1 MTFRGRVI
9 TGLYMLAAVGIM
21 IVGAG
26 TTVRAAGSFSATASI
41 VFEDGRVM
49 FYKGAQAGLSIGESY
64 DLMENGE
71 TVARIELE
79 QVDQAYSIG
88 RVVSFKRELREGTKY
103 EFRSSTG
110 EAGSVLPEEQPKKG
124 ALKAE
129 SEEKTAAK
137 EEEKPV
143 VKEVAKK
150 SSRRMKVDESETAT
164 AEGAAD
170 KKKEEP
176 AKKEESKSRTASKKT
191 DTKTAKKPE
200 PKEKKEKVTGALTS
214 TAPGTLA
221 FNNLGL
227 TGMQLIPT
235 CETIQEN
242 RSRLSW
248 RYFKIDGSDTAS
260 TRINSVGVAFNYTS
274 KLVTNGF
281 SFGYGLSE
289 NAEVA
294 ISTGKNS
301 AHVDG
306 TIDLDTGATATTRYD
321 YHGSDSGKMSSI
333 SIKYR
338 FSSSDG
344 KSKKEEKGSLGID
357 VAAIA
362 SMGSER
368 QECDYTVEG
377 DCERIKHVL
386 YGLAAGAG
394 ISDNA
399 KLHGFYGSQKVK
411 VSGHESDSNNIAGFG
426 LEYVANPV
434 YTVFAEYL
442 KTSRETKFKNIGLRY
457 RYTEFVNFD
466 LSYLIYEEEDSI
478 PLFDDN
484 SLLLDS
490 NASGFHIGANYSF

>member
-9 TGLYMLAAVGIM
+9 TGLYMLAAVGIV
-21 IVGAG
+21 IVAAG
-26 TTVRAAGSFSATASI
+26 TTARAAESFSAAASI

-64 DLMENGE
+64 DLVENGE
-71 TVARIELE
+71 IVARIELE

-103 EFRSSTG
+103 EFRSSSG
-110 EAGSVLPEEQPKKG
+110 EVGSVMSEEQPKKG

-129 SEEKTAAK
+129 SEEKKAVK

-150 SSRRMKVDESETAT
+150 SSRRMKVDESEAA

-176 AKKEESKSRTASKKT
+176 TKKEESKSRTASKKA

-221 FNNLGL
+221 FYNLGL

-235 CETIQEN
+235 CETIPEN

-281 SFGYGLSE
+281 SFGYGLS
-289 NAEVA
+289 
-294 ISTGKNS
+294 
-301 AHVDG
+301 
-306 TIDLDTGATATTRYD
+306 DL
-321 YHGSDSGKMSSI
+321 
-333 SIKYR
+333 
-338 FSSSDG
+338 
-344 KSKKEEKGSLGID
+344 
-357 VAAIA
+357 
-362 SMGSER
+362 
-368 QECDYTVEG
+368 
-377 DCERIKHVL
+377 
-386 YGLAAGAG
+386 
-394 ISDNA
+394 
-399 KLHGFYGSQKVK
+399 
-411 VSGHESDSNNIAGFG
+411 
-426 LEYVANPV
+426 
-434 YTVFAEYL
+434 
-442 KTSRETKFKNIGLRY
+442 
-457 RYTEFVNFD
+457 
-466 LSYLIYEEEDSI
+466 LS
-478 PLFDDN
+478 P
-484 SLLLDS
+484 
-490 NASGFHIGANYSF
+490 